1 MDLSEIQGRTVAPGD
16 TVNIFLIDDHKE
28 LEKHKILIRDILK
41 DITVKVDYT
50 DIYES
55 YIEPKKRKLD
65 FFSRNRS

>member
-1 MDLSEIQGRTVAPGD
+1 MDLSEFQGRTVAPGD
-16 TVNIFLIDDHKE
+16 TVNIFLIDDHKV
-28 LEKHKILIRDILK
+28 LKSYKTQIRDILK

-55 YIEPKKRKLD
+55 CIEPKKRKLD